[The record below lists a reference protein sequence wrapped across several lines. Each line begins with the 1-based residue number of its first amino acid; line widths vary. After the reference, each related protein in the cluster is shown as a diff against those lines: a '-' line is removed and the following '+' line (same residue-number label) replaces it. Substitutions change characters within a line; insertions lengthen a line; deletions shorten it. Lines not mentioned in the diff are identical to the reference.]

1 MMSIGRIESWDDVAP
16 WLQRIEMFPEQ
27 QLRSIADENEIPCEW
42 NGERDELQPLDRLL
56 ERRGV
61 VRQLVEDFRTSSRN
75 PFPNWTTARPSPCSI
90 EASLAK
96 SLARREPI
104 LV

>member
-1 MMSIGRIESWDDVAP
+1 
-16 WLQRIEMFPEQ
+16 MFPEQ
-27 QLRSIADENEIPCEW
+27 PLRSIADEIPCEW
-42 NGERDELQPLDRLL
+42 YGERDELQPLLDRLL
-56 ERRGV
+56 ERRGI

-90 EASLAK
+90 ES
-96 SLARREPI
+96 RREPI